1 MKKNKISNNWIKK
14 QNRDIYVRE
23 SKDQGYRSRSAFKLI
38 QIDQRFH
45 FLSKSRSLLDL
56 GSAPGS
62 WSQVA
67 SKKIKNGKILSV
79 DIKEMLPISYTVFL
93 KGDFTELE
101 TQKKI
106 IKFFNTKIDTLVSDM
121 ATNTT
126 GNKELD
132 SLRTGNLCLNALEF
146 SRKILKTNAYFV
158 SKIFMGAIFKE
169 IQNRAREIFKE
180 VLIYKPKSSRKESKE
195 IYIFC
200 RNLKVIND

>member
-106 IKFFNTKIDTLVSDM
+106 IKFFNTKIDTVVSDM
-121 ATNTT
+121 TPNTT

-146 SRKILKTNAYFV
+146 SRKILKTNACFV
-158 SKIFMGAIFKE
+158 SKIFMGSIFKD
-169 IQNRAREIFKE
+169 IQIRAKEIFEE
-180 VLIYKPKSSRKESKE
+180 VLIFKPKSSRKESKE

>member
-1 MKKNKISNNWIKK
+1 MKKNKISKNWINK

-23 SKDQGYRSRSAFKLI
+23 SREQGYRSRSAFKLI
-38 QIDQRFH
+38 EIEQKFN

-67 SKKIKNGKILSV
+67 CKKIKSGKILSV
-79 DIKEMLPISYTVFL
+79 DIKDMLPINNTIFL
-93 KGDFTELE
+93 RGDFTRLE
-101 TQKKI
+101 TQNKI
-106 IKFFNTKIDTLVSDM
+106 MKFFNTKIDTVISDM
-121 ATNTT
+121 ASNTT

-132 SLRTGNLCLNALEF
+132 SLRTGNLCLNAIEF
-146 SRKILKTNAYFV
+146 SGKILKINACFV

-169 IQNRAREIFKE
+169 ILTRAKEIFKE
-180 VLIYKPKSSRKESKE
+180 VLIFKPKSSRKESKE

-200 RNLKVIND
+200 RNLKVSND

>member
-1 MKKNKISNNWIKK
+1 LRKNKISKNWINE

-23 SKDQGYRSRSAFKLI
+23 SRYQGYRSRSAFKLI
-38 QIDQRFH
+38 EIDQKFH

-56 GSAPGS
+56 GSVPGS

-79 DIKEMLPISYTVFL
+79 DIKEMLPIDNIVFL
-93 KGDFTELE
+93 KGDFAKLE
-101 TQKKI
+101 TQTKI
-106 IKFFNTKIDTLVSDM
+106 MNFFNTSIDTVVSDM
-121 ATNTT
+121 SSNTT

-158 SKIFMGAIFKE
+158 SKIFMGTIFKE
-169 IQNRAREIFKE
+169 IQIRAKEIFKE
-180 VLIYKPKSSRKESKE
+180 VLIFKPNSSRKESKE

-200 RNLKVIND
+200 RNLKVSND

>member
-1 MKKNKISNNWIKK
+1 MKKNKISKNWINK
-14 QNRDIYVRE
+14 QNRDIYVRK

-38 QIDQRFH
+38 EIDQRFH
-45 FLSKSRSLLDL
+45 FLSKTRSLLDL

-62 WSQVA
+62 WSQVV

-79 DIKEMLPISYTVFL
+79 DIKEMLPISNTIFL
-93 KGDFTELE
+93 KGDFTELKI
-101 TQKKI
+101 QKKI
-106 IKFFNTKIDTLVSDM
+106 IKFFNTKIDTMISDM
-121 ATNTT
+121 ASNTT

-169 IQNRAREIFKE
+169 IQFRAKEIFKE
-180 VLIYKPKSSRKESKE
+180 VLIFKPKSSRKESRE
-195 IYIFC
+195 IYVIC